1 MFKRILVPI
10 DGSPTSNKA
19 LVAALNLARDA
30 GSSIRLVHTLDQ
42 LVYLGAYD
50 YNPNLL
56 SVVREDASRVL
67 ADALAI
73 AQAAGVEADTVL
85 IDDPGQ
91 RLGISVAEEAK
102 KFGADLIVVGTHGRR
117 GVGRVLLGSGAE
129 EILRL
134 APVPVLTVRSEE
146 DKAA

>member
-30 GSSIRLVHTLDQ
+30 GASIRLVHTLDQ

-117 GVGRVLLGSGAE
+117 GAGRVLLGSGAE